1 MEKTEN
7 MFNKIILKIFIIYL
21 EVMRNK
27 MKDLKAK
34 LTIEGTLEEINEII
48 RLIESKYFDKNVHYN
63 IEKELT
69 KREKDI
75 VRLICESRTNI
86 EIGNELNISPHTVK
100 AHIRS
105 ICEKLNVKDR
115 IQIIVKALK
124 DEIIENS

>member
-1 MEKTEN
+1 
-7 MFNKIILKIFIIYL
+7 
-21 EVMRNK
+21 

-34 LTIEGTLEEINEII
+34 LIIEGTLEEINEII

-69 KREKDI
+69 QREKDI
-75 VRLICESRTNI
+75 VRLICESKTNI
-86 EIGNELNISPHTVK
+86 EIGNELSISPHTVK

-124 DEIIENS
+124 DEIIQNS

>member
-1 MEKTEN
+1 
-7 MFNKIILKIFIIYL
+7 
-21 EVMRNK
+21 

>member
-1 MEKTEN
+1 

-34 LTIEGTLEEINEII
+34 LIIEGTLEEINEII

-69 KREKDI
+69 QREKDI
-75 VRLICESRTNI
+75 VRLICESKTNI

-124 DEIIENS
+124 DEIIQNS